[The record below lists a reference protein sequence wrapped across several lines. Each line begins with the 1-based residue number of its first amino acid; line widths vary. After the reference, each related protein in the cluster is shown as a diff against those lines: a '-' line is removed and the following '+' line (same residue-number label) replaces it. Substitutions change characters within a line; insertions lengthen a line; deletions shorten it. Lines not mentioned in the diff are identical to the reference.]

1 MEVEDRLWVK
11 RRLGWQL
18 LSSSKKLHK
27 SWFCGHIMK
36 VSSIYLLK
44 RIGLLACVLIN
55 LLIKADVKIFA
66 IVGGN
71 AAPIAVPCVCWN
83 IRCANLKKL
92 LLMLRCL

>member
-71 AAPIAVPCVCWN
+71 AAPIAVPCV
-83 IRCANLKKL
+83 L
-92 LLMLRCL
+92 LEYKMCKFEKIVVDVKV